1 MGIKPESI
9 VATTKK
15 KSAVKKAAVKKT
27 AVKKAAVKKAAVKKP
42 AVKKSVVTKP
52 AMKKAAAKKKAV
64 KKIAPKAASSKIK
77 VTPEQHHKMI
87 CEAAYF
93 ISIGRTSETV
103 NPTEDWLKA
112 EAAINQIYQIQ

>member
-1 MGIKPESI
+1 MAGLFYIGIKRESI

-15 KSAVKKAAVKKT
+15 KSSVKKA

-42 AVKKSVVTKP
+42 AVKKP
-52 AMKKAAAKKKAV
+52 AVKKAAPKKKAV
-64 KKIAPKAASSKIK
+64 KKITPKAAASSKIK
-77 VTPEQHHKMI
+77 VSPEQHHKMI

-93 ISIGRTSETV
+93 ISISRTSETV

-112 EAAINQIYQIQ
+112 EAAISQIYEIQ